1 MKKLLKELL
10 VTKNNLDA
18 EKVLRLPSYDVAQE
32 VKRFSIE
39 DQIILLNTIPVLKS
53 SKILQYMSAE

>member
-32 VKRFSIE
+32 VKDF
-39 DQIILLNTIPVLKS
+39 QLKIKS
-53 SKILQYMSAE
+53 YC